1 MKAKPWLFYALVTTI
16 FWGVWGALS
25 ELPEKAGFP
34 ATLGYVVWA
43 VTMIVPVIFALRIIN
58 WRPDLHRKA
67 ITHGLLIG
75 VLGSAGQLILFQA
88 LKQGP
93 AFLVF
98 PLVSL
103 SPLITI
109 ILSII
114 LLREKA
120 SSKSWAGIVLALIA
134 IPLLSYQP
142 ADNGIKYGSLWI
154 VLALLVFLFWGIQAY
169 FMRVANTHTNAESI
183 FFYMTIPCIALIP
196 IALWL
201 TDFSKEINWGLKGP
215 YMAAGIQLLNA
226 VGALFL
232 VYAFR
237 FGKAIIVSPLSNT
250 GAPVITIILSLL
262 IYGVVPSFVI
272 VTGMFLAIIAI
283 FLMAE

>member
-142 ADNGIKYGSLWI
+142 ADNGNKYGSLWI

-183 FFYMTIPCIALIP
+183 CFYMTIPCIALIP

-272 VTGMFLAIIAI
+272 VVGMFLAIIAI